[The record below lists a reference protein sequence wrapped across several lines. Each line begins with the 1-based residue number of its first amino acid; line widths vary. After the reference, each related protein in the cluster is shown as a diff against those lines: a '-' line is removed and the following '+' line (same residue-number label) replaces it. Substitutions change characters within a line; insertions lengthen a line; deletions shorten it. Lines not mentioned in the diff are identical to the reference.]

1 MVGGGGVGWR
11 WRRRCCRVFIYPGK
25 SNRCRSAV
33 GEVRGSMEGF
43 KKPSCKIEVPHMLLM
58 AAWPQKKE
66 NNKETPVYGGK
77 ISPLAL
83 LFFFFF
89 FRLSGILPLAFSSL
103 LFCYSSWASRRE
115 LALRRGAGA
124 DPLSAGVPQQL
135 CRPCRING

>member
-1 MVGGGGVGWR
+1 MGGGGVGWR

-43 KKPSCKIEVPHMLLM
+43 KNPSCKIEVPHMLLM

-83 LFFFFF
+83 LFFCFFF
-89 FRLSGILPLAFSSL
+89 PAFLEFSL
-103 LFCYSSWASRRE
+103 LLFLPFCFVIHPGRAE
-115 LALRRGAGA
+115 K
-124 DPLSAGVPQQL
+124 
-135 CRPCRING
+135 N